1 LGPLNGLKIVE
12 FAGIGPGP
20 FASML
25 LADLGAQVIRLDRKE
40 PSQLGLRRSSEFDFG
55 LRNRKAVRIDLK
67 DPRGVELAARIVDG
81 ADALIEGF
89 RPGVMERLGLGPQVC
104 LERNPRLVYGRITG
118 WGQAGPLA
126 SAAGHD
132 LNYIAIT
139 GALHAIGRAGGPP
152 VFPINLLGDYAGGSL
167 YLVMGLLSALLE
179 AKASGRG
186 QVVDAAIVDGVA
198 SLSTHMHGMLR
209 TGIMSHERGTNI
221 IDSGSHFYDVYEC
234 ADGKWITFASVEPK
248 FYDIMLRLL
257 DIELDTR
264 QLDVAGWAQAK
275 VRIAQR
281 IKTRT
286 RDEWT
291 SLFEGTDACFAPVL
305 DLDEAT
311 QHPHL
316 KSRETY
322 LEVDGEV
329 QPAPAPRFSRSQPA
343 PPVRGETADSPQ
355 AVLAALRGWLPDK
368 EAEAAVGA
376 GVV

>member
-1 LGPLNGLKIVE
+1 LGPLHNLKIVE

-40 PSQLGLRRSSEFDFG
+40 PSQLGLRRSSEFDYG
-55 LRNRKAVRIDLK
+55 LRNRKSVRIDLK

-89 RPGVMERLGLGPQVC
+89 RPGVMERLGLGPQAC
-104 LERNPRLVYGRITG
+104 LERNPRLVYGRMTG
-118 WGQAGPLA
+118 WGQTGPLA

-139 GALHAIGRAGGPP
+139 GALHAIGRAGSPP

-179 AKASGRG
+179 AKTSGRG

-198 SLSTHMHGMLR
+198 SLSTHMYGMLR
-209 TGIMSHERGTNI
+209 SGIMSHERGTNI

-234 ADGKWITFASVEPK
+234 ADGKWITFASIEPK
-248 FYDIMLRLL
+248 FYDIMMRLL
-257 DIELDTR
+257 DIELDTQ
-264 QLDVAGWAQAK
+264 QLDAEGWAQAK
-275 VRIAQR
+275 VRMAQR
-281 IKTRT
+281 IRTRT

-316 KSRETY
+316 KSRGTY
-322 LEVDGEV
+322 LEVNGEV
-329 QPAPAPRFSRSQPA
+329 QPGPAPRFSRSQPT
-343 PPVRGETADSPQ
+343 PPVAGETADTPQ
-355 AVLAALRGWLPDK
+355 SVLAALRGWLPVK
-368 EAEAAVGA
+368 EAEAAVSA